1 MSLMAVHSVLPDS
14 VVPASVVS
22 RKFDYAAA
30 GSGSRWYGSGS
41 RYMEAL
47 SHRRSGYGYGLSGL
61 AGLGDTSS
69 CGDITTVD
77 ASGNIVDACGNVVGN
92 IDTTPVYTT
101 TDPASGVTYASP
113 NQSQLAAALANA
125 GLDLATLAIIQ
136 PGTSQ
141 AGGSITRQNPGYPVA
156 PIATSTQTG
165 LNVGAHVS
173 TGAGLAL
180 GSAAAIGLG
189 IVALAIV
196 FGGRRH

>member
-1 MSLMAVHSVLPDS
+1 MMMGVQSVLPDS
-14 VVPASVVS
+14 VVPASFVHA
-22 RKFDYAAA
+22 KFQQSAHQ
-30 GSGSRWYGSGS
+30 GHSL
-41 RYMEAL
+41 RYWGQVQR
-47 SHRRSGYGYGLSGL
+47 RRSGYGYGL
-61 AGLGDTSS
+61 AGLGQVDTESL
-69 CGDITTVD
+69 TTVD
-77 ASGNIVDACGNVVGN
+77 ASGNIIDMTGNVVGN

-125 GLDLATLAIIQ
+125 GLDLAKLAIIQ